1 MSKFMA
7 VSRQAY
13 ELDKERV
20 RLEEKVCEMEK
31 ESSCRTGERMK
42 LEDEVKELKNLT
54 KELRIDI
61 VEKYI
66 HLDHLQKQNDKL
78 RSFLSKTRDEV
89 IKEFKMSKEF
99 TDLLDE
105 NYATGLD
112 DFRMDTIESFLGV
125 DFDSIK
131 LRIIVESSLL

>member
-1 MSKFMA
+1 M
-7 VSRQAY
+7 
-13 ELDKERV
+13 
-20 RLEEKVCEMEK
+20 
-31 ESSCRTGERMK
+31 
-42 LEDEVKELKNLT
+42 
-54 KELRIDI
+54 
-61 VEKYI
+61 
-66 HLDHLQKQNDKL
+66 
-78 RSFLSKTRDEV
+78 SKTRDEV

-105 NYATGLD
+105 NYATGLN

>member
-1 MSKFMA
+1 M
-7 VSRQAY
+7 
-13 ELDKERV
+13 
-20 RLEEKVCEMEK
+20 
-31 ESSCRTGERMK
+31 
-42 LEDEVKELKNLT
+42 
-54 KELRIDI
+54 
-61 VEKYI
+61 
-66 HLDHLQKQNDKL
+66 
-78 RSFLSKTRDEV
+78 

-105 NYATGLD
+105 NYATSFD